1 MQLHL
6 RSALRWPQME
16 QTLNS
21 PQPKRLHSNIRCS
34 RWYLNYWYL
43 YLAAA
48 ASPMVHCIKLHFS
61 WVSLSCALSLL
72 EWKIVLCIRSN
83 ALQCAASV
91 CGLHF
96 VVRRPMSYYYTFC
109 MSSISGRFWIGS
121 NDPERLSGDQRR
133 RRRYVG
139 VDAMVRGQEEEEVL
153 GKWGSEWIFWT
164 YLSKSI
170 SPRLLH
176 TKTTN
181 GGVWSKYEKLAL
193 E

>member
-170 SPRLLH
+170 SPRLFH

-181 GGVWSKYEKLAL
+181 GGLGSKYEKLAL